1 MSNFIV
7 GVDEK
12 TVTDLIQGGSHEIVQ
27 GTVEVAKPPYT
38 HFYSTVL
45 EGRKFLLALPPEAEA
60 TRTSEHATGTE
71 WRMAADR
78 NEAGVIQ
85 RVVAIEHAHGSREFA
100 NVISQLHRSGD

>member
-1 MSNFIV
+1 MSNFIL
-7 GVDEK
+7 GVDENM
-12 TVTDLIQGGSHEIVQ
+12 VTDLIQGGSHEVVR
-27 GTVEVAKPPYT
+27 GTVEVAKPPYA

-45 EGRKFLLALPPEAEA
+45 EGQKFLLALPPETQA
-60 TRTSEHATGTE
+60 TRPSEHAEGTE
-71 WRMAADR
+71 WRMAIDR